1 MTEKTPEERQKE
13 LDEKMKKFLEKG
25 KTVEKLP
32 PGSAYNLGSLDFHG
46 KPRYSALEIF
56 LLLQVF
62 LQRRVLV
69 DK

>member
-1 MTEKTPEERQKE
+1 MTGKTPEERQKE

-46 KPRYSALEIF
+46 KPRYSALEIKAGK
-56 LLLQVF
+56 
-62 LQRRVLV
+62 
-69 DK
+69 DKRWKLIYM

>member
-1 MTEKTPEERQKE
+1 MTEKTPEQRQKE

-25 KTVEKLP
+25 KKVEKLP

-46 KPRYSALEIF
+46 RPRWSNLEIKAGK
-56 LLLQVF
+56 
-62 LQRRVLV
+62 

>member
-1 MTEKTPEERQKE
+1 MTGKTPEERQKE

-46 KPRYSALEIF
+46 KPRYSALEIKAGK
-56 LLLQVF
+56 
-62 LQRRVLV
+62 
-69 DK
+69 DKR